1 MEAKTLQIQDVD
13 AIVEEVSEAAYEKAC
28 EVVSE
33 TVQAETVKADLEV
46 IDDYRTWATAPER
59 KSSAAVKSLISQ
71 VVDAIQ
77 SKLKNAARNLL
88 QRVSARL
95 HEPAV
100 KEANKA
106 EIKTV
111 AKASIMER
119 LRKKQENLGSQS
131 SSEEPKKKKNRTM
144 DR

>member
-1 MEAKTLQIQDVD
+1 MPSIQPG
-13 AIVEEVSEAAYEKAC
+13 ASA
-28 EVVSE
+28 
-33 TVQAETVKADLEV
+33 

-59 KSSAAVKSLISQ
+59 KTSSAAKSLISQ

-77 SKLKNAARNLL
+77 SKLKNAARDIL

-95 HEPAV
+95 HEPVV

-119 LRKKQENLGSQS
+119 LRMKQEHIGSQS
-131 SSEEPKKKKNRTM
+131 SGEEPKKKKNRAM